1 MNPVQYRWCLYT
13 VCVCALMHIWFVPA
27 LGGVHLVWHAL
38 SDWLHSDAVLGV
50 SLSLHITYT
59 HRHTHHTSNWIII
72 TGLSKV
78 STCFSSFFLHVII
91 MDCVRIPWV
100 HLGFFTLEASAFLA
114 FSDIHFFYSQSTC
127 SWSRCTLTF
136 SPYSTIHFHSKRW
149 PFQCEVCPMHITN
162 HSAHSLSL
170 ILFFVFLF
178 LNLCTSC
185 HSDVCRILRKYDERS
200 KGHRLLWHQSAQMW
214 LTVA

>member
-114 FSDIHFFYSQSTC
+114 FSDIHFFTANQ
-127 SWSRCTLTF
+127 LAAGVAV
-136 SPYSTIHFHSKRW
+136 HW
-149 PFQCEVCPMHITN
+149 PFRLIPPFTSIQNVDLSNVRFVQCT
-162 HSAHSLSL
+162 
-170 ILFFVFLF
+170 
-178 LNLCTSC
+178 
-185 HSDVCRILRKYDERS
+185 
-200 KGHRLLWHQSAQMW
+200 
-214 LTVA
+214 